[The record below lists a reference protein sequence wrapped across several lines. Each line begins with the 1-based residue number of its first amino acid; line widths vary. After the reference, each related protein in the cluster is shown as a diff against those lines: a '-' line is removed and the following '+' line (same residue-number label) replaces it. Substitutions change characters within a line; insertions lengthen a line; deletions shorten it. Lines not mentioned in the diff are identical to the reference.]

1 MEIVV
6 GAFGEAETVADAY
19 DVAPASVATT
29 PVATS
34 KTTFLWETLKKSPP
48 EKLEQYMSF

>member
-1 MEIVV
+1 M
-6 GAFGEAETVADAY
+6 GAFGEAEIVADAY

-34 KTTFLWETLKKSPP
+34 KTTFICETSKKSSP